1 MDLEGTY
8 HDGVIV
14 PDDATSLSEGARVR
28 ILPAGEALREPDRK
42 LKFGERYAAF
52 KGCLEGLPEDF
63 AAQHDHY
70 RLGTPK
76 R

>member
-1 MDLEGTY
+1 MELQGVV
-8 HDGVIV
+8 HNGVIV
-14 PDDATSLSEGARVR
+14 PDDASALTEGARVR
-28 ILPAGEALREPDRK
+28 ILPAAPEQPKA
-42 LKFGERYAAF
+42 FGKRYAQF
-52 KGCLEGLPEDF
+52 KGAVTDLPADL

>member
-1 MDLEGTY
+1 MELQGVVHNGVVVPADASALTEGT
-8 HDGVIV
+8 
-14 PDDATSLSEGARVR
+14 RVR
-28 ILPAGEALREPDRK
+28 IVPADSDQPK
-42 LKFGERYAAF
+42 TFGERFAKF
-52 KGCLEGLPEDF
+52 KGAVPDLPADL